1 LLPRR
6 SNTSFLTQFSIEV
19 AMKRMLPI
27 LCVMGMVAAA
37 VAACR
42 AVQAADAAEKKDR
55 VFELRT
61 YVTHPGK
68 LPDLNKRF
76 RDHTC
81 RIFQKHGIELIGFW
95 TPAEGPQAENTL
107 IYVVAFPSMEA
118 REKAWKAF
126 GSDPEWKKVYA
137 ESHKDGVIVKK
148 VESTLMNPVDYSPI
162 R

>member
-1 LLPRR
+1 
-6 SNTSFLTQFSIEV
+6 
-19 AMKRMLPI
+19 MKRMLPV

-42 AVQAADAAEKKDR
+42 AVQAADAAEKQDR

-61 YVTHPGK
+61 YVTNPGK
-68 LPDLNKRF
+68 LPDLHKRF

-81 RIFQKHGIELIGFW
+81 RIFQKHGVELIGFW

-118 REKAWKAF
+118 REKSWKAF
-126 GSDPEWKKVYA
+126 RDDSEWKKVFA
-137 ESHKDGVIVKK
+137 ESHKDGVIVKN
-148 VESTLMNPVDYSPI
+148 VESKLMKPVDYSPI